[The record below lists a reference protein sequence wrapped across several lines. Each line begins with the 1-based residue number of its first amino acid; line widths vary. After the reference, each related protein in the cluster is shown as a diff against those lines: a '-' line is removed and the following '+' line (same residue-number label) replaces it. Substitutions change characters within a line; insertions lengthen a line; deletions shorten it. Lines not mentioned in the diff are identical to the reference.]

1 MVLPILTIVLQKAA
15 RTSPPGESSA
25 SSVLPPAAL
34 AHVPPT
40 SSDVASAAAP
50 EGDDEDM
57 SGNPEAKRARV
68 AKVTGVDVCVGDET
82 LTCYHS
88 DEYLADCAAD
98 VPLSDQDDDFS
109 DDEFGSDDE
118 GQLPPECTPPL
129 ELFFPFSTSDPQL
142 TEDEMARLIHVADQ
156 HEISRLERM
165 TVLQP
170 PLEGVEY
177 SKLSTRFVRSF
188 RPKPHPVTKAP
199 SLLFRSRLV
208 AREYKRAIPSG
219 RTCIHQPPK
228 PF

>member
-98 VPLSDQDDDFS
+98 VSLSDQDDDF
-109 DDEFGSDDE
+109 
-118 GQLPPECTPPL
+118 
-129 ELFFPFSTSDPQL
+129 
-142 TEDEMARLIHVADQ
+142 
-156 HEISRLERM
+156 
-165 TVLQP
+165 
-170 PLEGVEY
+170 
-177 SKLSTRFVRSF
+177 
-188 RPKPHPVTKAP
+188 
-199 SLLFRSRLV
+199 
-208 AREYKRAIPSG
+208 
-219 RTCIHQPPK
+219 
-228 PF
+228 